1 MLKGNTKPPG
11 ATSFKETAFGVIPRN
26 QLLELELQGTKKGLD
41 YLYSAL
47 KSNQDIKITPEL
59 ICELHTVSFQW
70 IFPDWAGKFRT
81 IQVTYSGKE
90 APLYF
95 QVPELI
101 KNLCADLQ
109 IRLHNLPEPSELN
122 FIQEVV
128 SLLAWFQY
136 QFVFIHPFQDYNGRM
151 TRMLTTLILLKLKL
165 PPAWITVD
173 KPEDR
178 KGYLKAMQFGD
189 KGDLSLLERIIEK
202 TLARELNKS
211 L

>member
-1 MLKGNTKPPG
+1 
-11 ATSFKETAFGVIPRN
+11 VIPRS
-26 QLLELELQGTKKGLD
+26 QLLDLELQGTKKGLD

-47 KSNQDIKITPEL
+47 KSNQDIEIAPEL
-59 ICELHTVSFQW
+59 ICELHAVSFQW

-95 QVPELI
+95 QVPELV

-109 IRLHNLPEPSELN
+109 IRLHNLPKPSELN
-122 FIQEVV
+122 FIQEIV

-165 PPAWITVD
+165 PAAWITVD
-173 KPEDR
+173 KSEDQ
-178 KGYLKAMQFGD
+178 KGYLQAMQLGD
-189 KGDLSLLERIIEK
+189 KGDLSLLEMIIEK
-202 TLARELNKS
+202 ALTRELSKP
-211 L
+211 LKQ